1 MSSEIIEELRK
12 SVVEGSSDKAEA
24 AARKALKSGVPP
36 LDAIVEGLAKGVKEV
51 GDKFGKGEVFLVELI
66 TSGKAMKTG
75 MSVLLPEVKA
85 SGREMETAGTV
96 IIGTVEGDIHSIG
109 KDIVGT
115 LLEANGFE
123 VLNLG
128 EDIPADTFIEKAKEH
143 DADIVGLSALL
154 TSSMPKQG
162 EVIKAFRE
170 SGMDDI
176 KVMIGGAPTTQEWAD
191 EIGADGY
198 AGDAVTAAALAKK
211 LIGKEGA

>member
-1 MSSEIIEELRK
+1 MTSEIVEELRK
-12 SVVEGSSDKAEA
+12 SVIEGSSDRAEA
-24 AARKALKSGVPP
+24 AAQKALKSDIPP
-36 LDAIVEGLAKGVKEV
+36 LKAIVEGLAKGVKEV
-51 GDKFGKGEVFLVELI
+51 GEKFGKGEVFLVELI

-85 SGREMETAGTV
+85 SGGEMETAGKV
-96 IIGTVEGDIHSIG
+96 VIGTVEGDIHSIG

-123 VLNLG
+123 VVNLG
-128 EDIPADTFIEKAKEH
+128 EDVSADTFIEKAKEH
-143 DADIVGLSALL
+143 EADIVGLSALL

-162 EVIKAFRE
+162 EVIKALRE
-170 SGMDDI
+170 AGMKDI

-211 LIGKEGA
+211 LMGKKGS